1 MEKQKNENQRYNE
14 CTQICQVK
22 HNVWNTF
29 FELQTQKKNTREVSQ
44 AFLNICEYIV
54 ETSCSTIFS
63 KNNFI
68 LCQSWITSN
77 NAFPFKNAK
86 WCFAVVSVEL
96 QIFLKGERKKFLKN
110 DNICSETSFFIINL
124 FPEENVSFIYS
135 IITLFWMIAYC
146 LNRVGRALKL
156 TWL

>member
-1 MEKQKNENQRYNE
+1 MEKHRKTKIKDITNARRY
-14 CTQICQVK
+14 VK
-22 HNVWNTF
+22 SSTMCDTHFLNCRR
-29 FELQTQKKNTREVSQ
+29 KKKKKTREVSQ
-44 AFLNICEYIV
+44 VFLHICEYIV

-96 QIFLKGERKKFLKN
+96 HIFFKGERKKFLKN
-110 DNICSETSFFIINL
+110 HNICSETSFFIIKLVSRGKREFYL
-124 FPEENVSFIYS
+124 FYYNPILNDRV
-135 IITLFWMIAYC
+135 LF
-146 LNRVGRALKL
+146 K
-156 TWL
+156 

>member
-1 MEKQKNENQRYNE
+1 MHADMSSQAQ
-14 CTQICQVK
+14 CVK
-22 HNVWNTF
+22 HIFWTADAKKK
-29 FELQTQKKNTREVSQ
+29 KKNTREVSQ

-96 QIFLKGERKKFLKN
+96 QIFFKGERKKFLKN
-110 DNICSETSFFIINL
+110 DNICSETSFFIIKLVSRGKREFYL
-124 FPEENVSFIYS
+124 FYYNPILNDRV
-135 IITLFWMIAYC
+135 LF
-146 LNRVGRALKL
+146 K
-156 TWL
+156 